1 MHAKYT
7 LIQYDKHS
15 STIDHILAE
24 HLNLQ
29 GGTRKYT
36 GRKTKAAAHKTQCH
50 HKMAQN
56 AHRVQGAKQKVFVKG
71 YNSMPKDR
79 ALQISDGVFV
89 PTLFIDTV
97 RAHKRFDL
105 DFPPAERAHGSWSLA
120 KVRCSTGTH

>member
-1 MHAKYT
+1 MHAT
-7 LIQYDKHS
+7 FTSIQDYKHS
-15 STIDHILAE
+15 CTINHLLAE
-24 HLNLQ
+24 PLNLQ

-50 HKMAQN
+50 HKIAQN

-97 RAHKRFDL
+97 RAHKQFDL